1 MPTLEERLSLLEQ
14 TVAEYRPVLRD
25 ISHNETILLGMAVKH
40 EELLREIRVTQAQIL
55 ARLEAHEQHFA
66 AMDQR
71 FDRLEHRF
79 DRLEQQM
86 SQILTL
92 LRPPSS

>member
-1 MPTLEERLSLLEQ
+1 LNLPTQEERLSLLEQ

-25 ISHNETILLGMAVKH
+25 VVYELTIVKGLVTDQVRSSAAVQDQ
-40 EELLREIRVTQAQIL
+40 LRQINQRF
-55 ARLEAHEQHFA
+55 AEQDRRFDA
-66 AMDQR
+66 IDQR
-71 FDRLEHRF
+71 L

-92 LRPPSS
+92 LQPPSS

>member
-1 MPTLEERLSLLEQ
+1 MPTPEERLSLLEQ

-25 ISHNETILLGMAVKH
+25 VVYELTIVKGLVTDQVRSSAAVQDQ
-40 EELLREIRVTQAQIL
+40 LRQIDH
-55 ARLEAHEQHFA
+55 RL
-66 AMDQR
+66 
-71 FDRLEHRF
+71 

-92 LRPPSS
+92 LQPPSS

>member
-1 MPTLEERLSLLEQ
+1 LNLPTPEERLSLLEQ

-25 ISHNETILLGMAVKH
+25 VVYELTIVKGLVTDQVRSSAAVQDQ
-40 EELLREIRVTQAQIL
+40 LRQIDH
-55 ARLEAHEQHFA
+55 RL
-66 AMDQR
+66 
-71 FDRLEHRF
+71 

-92 LRPPSS
+92 LQPPSS